1 MPIIYLNR
9 VSDEINNNSGSK
21 CRPLRETSGDLQ
33 ADLFEGKPTLLKKS
47 YTNGLISWNP
57 FELFI
62 NLAFPTSTKMTMRD
76 KI

>member
-1 MPIIYLNR
+1 
-9 VSDEINNNSGSK
+9 
-21 CRPLRETSGDLQ
+21 LRETSGDLQ